1 VDRWYCAR
9 CKQASGE
16 NFLASYLVTGVAGF
30 IGRSIAAALLARG
43 ERVRGIDSFI
53 TGKRSNLA
61 ALEAME
67 FIEGDLADP
76 AVCAKA
82 CAGVEIVFHEAAL
95 ASVPRSV
102 DDPVSTNRNCVDA
115 TLNLLVAAR
124 AAGTRRVI
132 YAASSAAY
140 GDTPTLPKHEGM
152 LPKPISP
159 YAVAK
164 LACEHYMGAF
174 TRAYGLE
181 TVVLRYFNVFGP
193 FQDPTSHYSGVLAIF
208 CRRML
213 AGEPISLYGDGEQ
226 SRDFT
231 YIDNVV
237 HGNLLAAAA
246 PAEKVSGRMMNLA
259 TGSRST
265 LNETVKIL
273 RELTGY
279 RGQPAYEPARA
290 GDIRDSL
297 ADISVAGELLGYAP
311 IVDFREGLRRTVEWY
326 RSGGGVESIA
336 G

>member
-1 VDRWYCAR
+1 
-9 CKQASGE
+9 
-16 NFLASYLVTGVAGF
+16 VTGVAGF

-53 TGKRSNLA
+53 TGRRANLA
-61 ALEAME
+61 GLEAME
-67 FIEGDLADP
+67 FVEGDLADP
-76 AVCAKA
+76 AACAKA

-102 DDPVSTNRNCVDA
+102 EDPVSTNRNCVDA

-152 LPKPISP
+152 LPIPITP

-164 LACEHYMGAF
+164 LAGEHYMGAF
-174 TRAYGLE
+174 SRVYGLE

-213 AGEPISLYGDGEQ
+213 AGEPITIYGDGAQ

-265 LNETVKIL
+265 LNETFEIL

-279 RGQPAYEPARA
+279 SGQPAYEPARA
-290 GDIRDSL
+290 GDIHDSL
-297 ADISVAGELLGYAP
+297 ADIRLAEELLGYAP
-311 IVDFREGLRRTVEWY
+311 MVDFREGLLRTVEWY
-326 RSGGGVESIA
+326 RSGGGAE
-336 G
+336 